1 MRRFVLRI
9 IGFVFLGAGL
19 IVFPLPIPF
28 GLLMICIGLVL
39 LIANSDWAA
48 DVVRRARTRWPRF
61 NNWIRRSSGKLP
73 RRLHRILAA
82 TDPRRPSKKVTP

>member
-9 IGFVFLGAGL
+9 VGFVFLAAGV

-39 LIANSDWAA
+39 LIANSEWVAE
-48 DVVRRARTRWPRF
+48 VVRRSRARWPRF
-61 NNWIRRSSGKLP
+61 NNWLRRAAGKLP
-73 RRLHRILAA
+73 RRLHRIIAA
-82 TDPRRPSKKVTP
+82 TDPRRPRRKVPL

>member
-19 IVFPLPIPF
+19 IVFPLPLPF

-39 LIANSDWAA
+39 LIANSEWVAEL
-48 DVVRRARTRWPRF
+48 VRKARTRWPRF
-61 NNWIRRSSGKLP
+61 HRWLRRAGGKLP

-82 TDPRRPSKKVTP
+82 TDPRRPSKKVPS